1 MKQGLAEFPTSS
13 DKDVVYSFLAK
24 YVRKTHSDCE
34 IKRELKNNEGMSFVD
49 MITPSDIAFVISIIK
64 NSRHVWDQTMK
75 MTSTAFNAN
84 VENEKKLRPLFTE
97 GIGKKK
103 EQGKSLWSAK
113 GIKYF
118 KRAERKWKKIYQNET
133 IMIELYSGFAAWL
146 NKYGRTIIVAKNS
159 TKSLHSVLATKM
171 VKKMNKHVDD
181 KSTDSERENESDEEE
196 EDGYCSDKGS
206 NRLSMTWSKEEMVR
220 EITAENDMQRS
231 NNKRSRDSID
241 DSDGNNC
248 DENDI
253 DDNVEGSSSFTSSEK
268 RQKLSG
274 KANEVEIGM
283 VRQNKA
289 KERVRR

>member
-220 EITAENDMQRS
+220 EITAENDMRRS

>member
-1 MKQGLAEFPTSS
+1 MKQGLADFPTSS

-97 GIGKKK
+97 GTGKKK

-113 GIKYF
+113 GMKYF

-159 TKSLHSVLATKM
+159 TKSLHSVLATRM

-196 EDGYCSDKGS
+196 
-206 NRLSMTWSKEEMVR
+206 
-220 EITAENDMQRS
+220 
-231 NNKRSRDSID
+231 
-241 DSDGNNC
+241 
-248 DENDI
+248 
-253 DDNVEGSSSFTSSEK
+253 
-268 RQKLSG
+268 
-274 KANEVEIGM
+274 
-283 VRQNKA
+283 
-289 KERVRR
+289 

>member
-1 MKQGLAEFPTSS
+1 LKQGLAEFPTSS

>member
-1 MKQGLAEFPTSS
+1 LKQGLADFPTSS

-97 GIGKKK
+97 GTGKKK

-113 GIKYF
+113 GMKYF

-159 TKSLHSVLATKM
+159 TKSLHSVLATRM

-206 NRLSMTWSKEEMVR
+206 NRLSMTWSKEEMER
-220 EITAENDMQRS
+220 EITADNDMRRN
-231 NNKRSRDSID
+231 NNKRSGDSID
-241 DSDGNNC
+241 NSDGNNL

-253 DDNVEGSSSFTSSEK
+253 DDNVERIGSLTSSEK
-268 RQKLSG
+268 RQKLG
-274 KANEVEIGM
+274 GRANEVDIGM
-283 VRQNKA
+283 IRRNTA